1 MDGSCQ
7 SVYIHPR
14 SDYRHRQGKL
24 WEGGTMTAS
33 AAAWNDGQPIYKQ
46 IMETVIGRI
55 LEGSYPEGELLPSVR
70 QLAVDFD
77 VSPLTA
83 AKVITEL
90 SRENITEKRRGI
102 GFEVRKGV
110 RKALLHRERKRFLD
124 EEWPEIRARMRRME
138 IEIRDLPKD

>member
-1 MDGSCQ
+1 MATG
-7 SVYIHPR
+7 V
-14 SDYRHRQGKL
+14 
-24 WEGGTMTAS
+24 AV
-33 AAAWNDGQPIYKQ
+33 WNDGQPIYKQ
-46 IMETVIGRI
+46 IMDTVIGRI

-110 RKALLHRERKRFLD
+110 RKVLLHRERKRFLD
-124 EEWPEIRARMRRME
+124 EEWPEIRARMRRMG
-138 IEIRDLPKD
+138 IEIRDLPRD

>member
-1 MDGSCQ
+1 MAAS
-7 SVYIHPR
+7 
-14 SDYRHRQGKL
+14 
-24 WEGGTMTAS
+24 TAT
-33 AAAWNDGQPIYKQ
+33 WNDSAPIYKQ

-138 IEIRDLPKD
+138 IEIRDLPRD

>member
-1 MDGSCQ
+1 
-7 SVYIHPR
+7 
-14 SDYRHRQGKL
+14 
-24 WEGGTMTAS
+24 MTTS
-33 AAAWNDGQPIYKQ
+33 AAAWNDSQPIYKQ
-46 IMETVIGRI
+46 IMDTVIGRI
-55 LEGSYPEGELLPSVR
+55 LEGAYPEGELLPSVR

>member
-1 MDGSCQ
+1 
-7 SVYIHPR
+7 
-14 SDYRHRQGKL
+14 
-24 WEGGTMTAS
+24 MTAS

-55 LEGSYPEGELLPSVR
+55 LEGSYPEGQLLPSVR
-70 QLAVDFD
+70 QLAVDFE